1 LERESFLVLVVTAM
15 IAAMLMA
22 LRFLLAW
29 YADRRLQ
36 VSRFHLRQHF
46 LRATS
51 AFLTT
56 PEIE

>member
-1 LERESFLVLVVTAM
+1 V
-15 IAAMLMA
+15 
-22 LRFLLAW
+22 LAW
-29 YADRRLQ
+29 YADCRLK
-36 VSRFHLRQHF
+36 VDRFHFRQHF